1 MEDPALGDGWAHWV
15 SMKPYHAYVRKYG
28 YQVEVSGY
36 LFFRSIF
43 LPLVILYSPTFVTQN
58 LKPSIMDIQSSVR
71 DTGQQALVGAF
82 VGAILLFG
90 RMA

>member
-1 MEDPALGDGWAHWV
+1 VLIGFDRWLYALIIVIDANFHLKLKEKGIMEDPALGDGWAHWV

-58 LKPSIMDIQSSVR
+58 
-71 DTGQQALVGAF
+71 
-82 VGAILLFG
+82 
-90 RMA
+90 